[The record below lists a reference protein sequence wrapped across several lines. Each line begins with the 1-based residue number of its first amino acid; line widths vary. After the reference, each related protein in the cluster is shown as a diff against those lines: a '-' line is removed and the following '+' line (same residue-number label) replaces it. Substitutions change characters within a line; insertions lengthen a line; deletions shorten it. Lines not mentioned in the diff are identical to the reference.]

1 MIQKHRISTNIG
13 IDQKIVVE
21 LKQEYDLLE
30 ILSLRFS
37 QKDIYASFC
46 SDYGVVV
53 GRITANNGLGIPNA
67 KVSIFVPQEEID
79 SDDPVISALY
89 PYVELSDKN
98 EDGYRY
104 NLLPAQKQHDGH
116 TPTGTF
122 PDQTDVLDR
131 EEVLEVYEKYYNYTV
146 KTNDSG
152 DFMIWGVP
160 LGSQRIH
167 VDIDL
172 SDIGCFSLRPYD
184 FIKKGVAEDNFERF
198 YKFKSS
204 TDIDGLP
211 QIVSFDKTI
220 EVYPFWGNKNLCEI
234 GITRTDF
241 DLSEAGIEIEPMS
254 LLLLSS
260 FTDDNSDAIK
270 RNGKIRARSGYKCNL
285 QTTAGTIECVR
296 YTGKKVIGSDG
307 VSEYP
312 ELEYLALTE
321 VIDEDGVAMVVLPM
335 NMDYVYT
342 NEFGEQEITKDS
354 NKGVPTTTIA
364 RFRFGLTFQDRK
376 KATAKYLV
384 PNIREFNPDIT
395 RGMNTRFEYSMG
407 MLATY
412 QFSDV
417 FEDYLK
423 VLPPTTAV
431 TFDTTNYTQET
442 LNHKKDLMLGTNND
456 GIPEDYFYKFTYG
469 KVYSVSSF
477 QGTHFQSP
485 IQIPSILGLVSP
497 AVLAVNAITT
507 RRSKDAFLGVKQ
519 IRPSENQDC
528 ASRVNYFPTNF
539 AFRNRFDFN
548 LLLAQVILF
557 LQFVFTIINVKFAE
571 FVGRFFYSVSDFF
584 YNIYFGWPFKW
595 RPFER
600 FSEQLKDFGYKI
612 QDRNTK
618 TLSLTIYPD
627 CEECTSDDN
636 SISTDSSFV
645 NDYCRVGEVKLKVDN
660 YVVGSNKYVLL
671 YIKNSDSAVNFS
683 SSITDATTLLPELFP
698 NESSKSN
705 EGLCSTGSTI
715 SYSELDNLH
724 NQTITIPN
732 DTNTSKY
739 YALVYPKTS
748 GNSTSFTEFLTFFND
763 GSNTIDSK
771 FIIDNGVGLMTS
783 LGLGPGKYIQFT
795 YDEWNEITGI
805 NYDEGTIDD
814 TNTFAV
820 LRIYDRSSLISE
832 QTPEEI
838 INIEQG
844 CQKYDS
850 VFDESLIKTY
860 LWGLTT
866 DYGSPTD
873 PLNPPTYSN
882 GYEESL
888 TKPINKTLVSSIIGR
903 RNTQRLPYKISWKK
917 IGNTTY
923 DRRTKSG
930 LSEFRDGVFTII
942 PVIVGTS
949 RNSQA
954 IKEWYNRKRINLFF
968 CGGVIN
974 YSFIDNW
981 LTGALYFFK
990 FDKKI
995 KWDNQNQFDLSQ
1007 RASKF
1012 PRELVFYNIT
1022 DDNFYYRSTPY
1033 KFTNGVGEFIGQQ
1046 LLKINNQYQKQI
1058 LHPTTFYDLGVRD
1071 EFFAQICT
1079 DVSIDPTCSVV
1090 RDISVTSYQDPA
1102 NIIEHALNYRLD
1114 AANAKLKVEEFFS
1127 GTQYGSTIKVLD
1139 GDIIQLMSINCE
1151 AGIEGF
1157 DLDSPHYFIYNNEY
1171 MDPESPQFKSYFQ
1184 KNNAFGP
1191 LPIDFK
1197 LDDNGVFVRGCL
1209 NYRLGDFSQKVPF
1222 YLWDKGDTGFGKY
1235 GASSD
1240 IQKWDRQ
1247 NIATMK
1253 LQRIYSIS
1261 SINSATTNY
1270 LMADGE
1276 EEYLLKP
1283 MTIDHPTYAINGNFE
1298 DMLERFEVISNIA
1311 PNTGINEATSNV
1323 EGDLWLHV
1331 LTFNGSDY
1339 RKNPLTGDIYVVV
1352 NKTWVKQPQGYAS
1365 TQYET
1370 FLFQTKLNYSGSKQV
1385 LSTPFLF
1392 YFGLKPEKTAFD
1404 TFIKY
1409 FGPKDAFTNNQE

>member
-30 ILSLRFS
+30 ILSLRFT
-37 QKDIYASFC
+37 QKDIYSSFC

-67 KVSIFVPQEEID
+67 KVSIFIPQEEVD

-89 PYVELSDKN
+89 PYIELSDKN
-98 EDGYRY
+98 VDGYRY
-104 NLLPAQKQHDGH
+104 NLLPAEKQHDGH

-122 PDQTDVLDR
+122 PDQMDILNR

-160 LGSQRIH
+160 IGSQRLH

-184 FIKKGVAEDNFERF
+184 FIKRGIGEDNFERT

-204 TDIDGLP
+204 SDIDGLP
-211 QIVSFDKTI
+211 QIVSYDKTI

-241 DLSEAGIEIEPMS
+241 DLSEAGIKIEPMS

-307 VSEYP
+307 ISLFP
-312 ELEYLALTE
+312 ELEYLVLTE

-335 NMDYVYT
+335 NMDYIYT
-342 NEFGEQEITKDS
+342 NEFGEQQITNDP

-364 RFRFGLTFQDRK
+364 RFRFGLTFQDIK

-384 PNIREFNPDIT
+384 PNIREFNPDT
-395 RGMNTRFEYSMG
+395 SRGLNTRYEYSMG

-417 FEDYLK
+417 FEDYLTI
-423 VLPPTTAV
+423 LPPTTAV
-431 TFDTTNYTQET
+431 TFDTTNYTQDVK
-442 LNHKKDLMLGTNND
+442 NHKRDLMLGTNNG

-477 QGTHFQSP
+477 QGTHYE
-485 IQIPSILGLVSP
+485 
-497 AVLAVNAITT
+497 T
-507 RRSKDAFLGVKQ
+507 RTRDAFLGVKQ
-519 IRPSENQDC
+519 IRPNTEQDC
-528 ASRVNYFPTNF
+528 GSRVNYFPTNF
-539 AFRNRFDFN
+539 AFRNRFNFS
-548 LLLAQVILF
+548 LILSQILLF
-557 LQFVFTIINVKFAE
+557 LQFIYSIILIKAAE
-571 FVGRFFYSVSDFF
+571 IIGSFFYTLHETFANTPILKSL
-584 YNIYFGWPFKW
+584 FKK
-595 RPFER
+595 
-600 FSEQLKDFGYKI
+600 FSEQLLDASYKVQGKFTQI
-612 QDRNTK
+612 
-618 TLSLTIYPD
+618 LPLTIYPD
-627 CEECTSDDN
+627 CEECTSDDE
-636 SISTDSSFV
+636 SISTDISYS
-645 NDYCRVGEVKLKVDN
+645 NNYCRISEVKLKVDN
-660 YVVGSNKYVLL
+660 FNVGGSKVVLL
-671 YIKNSDSAVNFS
+671 YIKDSDSGTNFS
-683 SSITDATTLLPELFP
+683 SSESNNTTLLSELFP

-705 EGLCSTGSTI
+705 NTECQVIPTMT
-715 SYSELDNLH
+715 YSDLNSLH
-724 NQTITIPN
+724 TFSVTIPN
-732 DTNTSKY
+732 DSNTSKY
-739 YALVYPKTS
+739 YAEVYS
-748 GNSTSFTEFLTFFND
+748 ISQNNSVTFNNFVAFFNNNSGVSD
-763 GSNTIDSK
+763 IK
-771 FIIDNGVGLMTS
+771 FIIDSGSGKMTS
-783 LGLGPGKYIQFT
+783 LGLGSGKYVEFT
-795 YDEWNEITGI
+795 YQEWNDLTGI
-805 NYDEGTIDD
+805 DYENTTIDD
-814 TNTFAV
+814 QYTYAV
-820 LRIYDRSSLISE
+820 FRIYSREILIDN
-832 QTPEEI
+832 QDLDNTI
-838 INIEQG
+838 TIEQG
-844 CQKYDS
+844 CAKYDN
-850 VFDESLIKTY
+850 VYDETLVKTY
-860 LWGLTT
+860 LWGLTS
-866 DYGSPTD
+866 DYGDPTQ
-873 PLNPPTYSN
+873 PNIAPNYTG

-888 TKPINKTLVSSIIGR
+888 NKPINKTLLSTIIGGT
-903 RNTQRLPYKISWKK
+903 NTMRLPYNVTYFK
-917 IGNTTY
+917 IGNSTY
-923 DRRTKSG
+923 DKRTKSG
-930 LSEFRDGVFTII
+930 LSELRDGIFTIV
-942 PVIVGTS
+942 PVIKGETK
-949 RNSQA
+949 NLKA
-954 IKEWYNRKRINLFF
+954 ITEWYNRKRISLTF
-968 CGGVIN
+968 CGGIIN

-990 FDKKI
+990 FDKRI
-995 KWDNQNQFDLSQ
+995 RWDNQEQFDLSQ

-1033 KFTNGVGEFIGQQ
+1033 KFINGVGEFIGQQ
-1046 LLKINNQYQKQI
+1046 FINVGTQYQKQI

-1071 EFFAQICT
+1071 EFFSQICT
-1079 DVSIDPTCSVV
+1079 DTNIDPTCSVV
-1090 RDISVTSYQDPA
+1090 RDISVTSYQDPG

-1114 AANAKLKVEEFFS
+1114 AVNAKLKIDDFFG
-1127 GTQYGSTIKVLD
+1127 GTQYGSNIKVLD
-1139 GDIIQLMSINCE
+1139 GDIIQLISVNCE
-1151 AGIEGF
+1151 AGIEEF

-1171 MDPESPQFKSYFQ
+1171 MDPESPQFQSYFK
-1184 KNNAFGP
+1184 KNNSFGP

-1197 LDDNGVFVRGCL
+1197 LDDNGTFIRGCL

-1222 YLWDKGDTGFGKY
+1222 YLWDKGDVGFGKY
-1235 GASSD
+1235 GTSSD

-1253 LQRIYSIS
+1253 LQRVFSVS
-1261 SINSATTNY
+1261 SHNTSTTNY

-1283 MTIDHPTYAINGNFE
+1283 MTIDHPTYAISGNFE
-1298 DMLERFEVISNIA
+1298 NMLEMFKVISNVA
-1311 PNTGINEATSNV
+1311 PNTAINGATNNV

-1331 LTFNGSDY
+1331 LTYSGSDF
-1339 RKNPLTGDIYVVV
+1339 RKNPITGDIYVVV
-1352 NKTWVKQPQGYAS
+1352 NKTWIKQPQGYVS

-1370 FLFQTKLNYSGSKQV
+1370 FLFQTKLNYSGNKQV

-1409 FGPKDAFTNNQE
+1409 FGPKNAFTNT